1 MFANAS
7 ASTSPVCLALQGI
20 GGVGKTSI
28 ALEFAYEEKDT
39 RGVILWVAAE
49 NDDKLVRSLAEA
61 AHDLDLHEEG
71 ADAAADCKVVVD
83 WLSRAGKF
91 WSQMMEDRL

>member
-1 MFANAS
+1 MFAKAS
-7 ASTSPVCLALQGI
+7 ASKSPVCLALHGT

-28 ALEFAYEEKDT
+28 ALEFAYEQKDT
-39 RGVILWVAAE
+39 RRVILWVAAE

-61 AHDLDLHEEG
+61 AHNLDLHEEG

-83 WLSRAGKF
+83 WLSRAGIF
-91 WSQMMEDRL
+91 SLR